1 MSAPNWDITY
11 TMSDQTGLAGK
22 ELERAAAAA
31 TPAHQYV
38 PWILVDDVPLGEDIL
53 QPSLS
58 MTLQLRTGQ
67 TSFSTLCST
76 DASLQSIY
84 RCSVYIRC
92 LGCDN
97 ARLWNLQAMLHQ
109 QVSAFASIQQEDLGT
124 ALAAAWQ
131 MTAHTLKYV
140 LCL

>member
-53 QPSLS
+53 QPSPLHDLAIARWTNIFLDLVLDKCIS
-58 MTLQLRTGQ
+58 TKY
-67 TSFSTLCST
+67 TS
-76 DASLQSIY
+76 
-84 RCSVYIRC
+84 V
-92 LGCDN
+92 
-97 ARLWNLQAMLHQ
+97 
-109 QVSAFASIQQEDLGT
+109 
-124 ALAAAWQ
+124 
-131 MTAHTLKYV
+131 
-140 LCL
+140 